1 MKNLANWFLRL
12 AVLYFVAG
20 VSLGLYMGMTQD
32 HTMHP
37 VHAHLNLLGWVSLG
51 LFGLF
56 YRVVPE
62 AAQTRLARAHFWTY
76 VPAHFAMMVLLFELY
91 RGHPAVEPFLGVA
104 ALVVGVGVLCFAAVA
119 WRYTG
124 AAAESFGERLTAT
137 HAGVG
142 RREIA

>member
-20 VSLGLYMGMTQD
+20 VALGLYMAASHD

-51 LFGLF
+51 LFGVF
-56 YRVVPE
+56 YTVVPE
-62 AAQTRLARAHFWTY
+62 AAQTRLARAHFWLY
-76 VPAHFAMMVLLFELY
+76 VPAHFVMMVLLFELF
-91 RGHPAVEPFLGVA
+91 RGHLAVEPFLGVA
-104 ALVVGVGVLCFAAVA
+104 AFVVGAGVLCFAVVV
-119 WRYTG
+119 WRHTG
-124 AAAESFGERLTAT
+124 ALAVTFGERLTA
-137 HAGVG
+137 AQPGVG

>member
-20 VSLGLYMGMTQD
+20 VSLGLYMAASQD

-56 YRVVPE
+56 YAVVPE
-62 AAQTRLARAHFWTY
+62 AAQTRLAQAHFWLY
-76 VPAHFAMMVLLFELY
+76 VPAHFVMMMLLFELF
-91 RGHPAVEPFLGVA
+91 RGRSAVEPFLGMA
-104 ALVVGVGVLCFAAVA
+104 AFVVGAGVLCFAVVV
-119 WRYTG
+119 WRHTG
-124 AAAESFGERLTAT
+124 ALAASFDERLVAAR
-137 HAGVG
+137 AGVG
-142 RREIA
+142 RHEVA